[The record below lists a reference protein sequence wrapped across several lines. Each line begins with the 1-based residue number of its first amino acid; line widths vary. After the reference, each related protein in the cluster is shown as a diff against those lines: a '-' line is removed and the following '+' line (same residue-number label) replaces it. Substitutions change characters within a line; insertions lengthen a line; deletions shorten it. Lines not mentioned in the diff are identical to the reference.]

1 MLYVTP
7 LCLVISGVN
16 IVESN
21 ITLRS
26 YLVRRVKLL
35 RFSLQIEFGNNG
47 KTIKK
52 VIIFGTIK
60 MVYQMLKVCDKRIP
74 KKDGGI
80 KFFPIFL

>member
-1 MLYVTP
+1 M
-7 LCLVISGVN
+7 ISGVN

-35 RFSLQIEFGNNG
+35 RFSLHIEFGNNG

-74 KKDGGI
+74 KTDGGI